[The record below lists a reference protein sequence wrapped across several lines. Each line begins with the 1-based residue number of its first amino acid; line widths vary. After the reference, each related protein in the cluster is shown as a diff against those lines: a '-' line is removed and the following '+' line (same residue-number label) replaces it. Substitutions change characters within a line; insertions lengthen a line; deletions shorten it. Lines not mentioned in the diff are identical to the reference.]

1 MGLGGPLHRRKPDGA
16 SLLTK
21 AITGVRRPL
30 PLHSGRFPLP
40 GREICYN
47 IAVKIVST
55 NRKAYHNFSIEEKYE
70 VGVTLLGTEVKSL
83 REGKANLNDA
93 FAKVKNG
100 ELFLVNAHIS
110 PYSCG
115 NINNHE
121 PKRDRKLL
129 MHRFELK
136 RLYAKVKERGYTVV
150 PLSMYFND
158 RNKVKLEIGLAKGKT
173 TVDKRHDIKA
183 KDEKRI
189 NDREGRLR

>member
-1 MGLGGPLHRRKPDGA
+1 MK
-16 SLLTK
+16 
-21 AITGVRRPL
+21 
-30 PLHSGRFPLP
+30 
-40 GREICYN
+40 N
-47 IAVKIVST
+47 IST
-55 NRKAYHNFSIEEKYE
+55 NRKAYHNFKIEETYE
-70 VGVTLLGTEVKSL
+70 AGVALSGTEVKAL

-115 NINNHE
+115 NIANHE

-129 MHRFELK
+129 MHRFELN
-136 RLYAKVKERGYTVV
+136 RIYGKVKERGYTLV
-150 PLSMYFND
+150 PLSIYWSD
-158 RNKVKLEIGLAKGKT
+158 RNRVKLEIGLAKGKT
-173 TVDKRHDIKA
+173 HVDKREDIKR

>member
-1 MGLGGPLHRRKPDGA
+1 
-16 SLLTK
+16 
-21 AITGVRRPL
+21 
-30 PLHSGRFPLP
+30 
-40 GREICYN
+40 
-47 IAVKIVST
+47 VKTISS
-55 NRKAYHNFSIEEKYE
+55 NRKAYHNYSIEEKYE
-70 VGVTLLGTEVKSL
+70 VGISLSGTEVKAL

-93 FAKVKNG
+93 FAKIRNS

-115 NINNHE
+115 NICNHE

-129 MHRFELK
+129 MHRYEINK
-136 RLYAKVKERGYTVV
+136 VAGKVKERGYTLV

-158 RNKVKLEIGLAKGKT
+158 KNKVKVEIGLAKGKT

>member
-1 MGLGGPLHRRKPDGA
+1 M
-16 SLLTK
+16 
-21 AITGVRRPL
+21 
-30 PLHSGRFPLP
+30 
-40 GREICYN
+40 
-47 IAVKIVST
+47 ST

-70 VGVTLLGTEVKSL
+70 VGVALLGTEVKAL
-83 REGKANLNDA
+83 REGKANLNDS
-93 FAKVKNG
+93 FAKVKND

-115 NINNHE
+115 NICNHE

-136 RLYAKVKERGYTVV
+136 RLYGKVKERGYTLI

-158 RNKVKLEIGLAKGKT
+158 RNKVKLEIGLSKGKT
-173 TVDKRHDIKA
+173 SVDKRHDIKA

-189 NDREGRLR
+189 NEREGRLR